1 MMSYMPAQVKTEI
14 FELTETHPIL
24 TFLKMTEKMFFHKKT
39 TPIKNNSDLV
49 FGEYSERGF
58 CVSNIRHIPKIYTA
72 FTMYDKFYSDNE
84 VGQIIKNYT
93 NSIA

>member
-39 TPIKNNSDLV
+39 ILKIKSYLFLKKSADYLV
-49 FGEYSERGF
+49 QYCSYS
-58 CVSNIRHIPKIYTA
+58 V
-72 FTMYDKFYSDNE
+72 
-84 VGQIIKNYT
+84 
-93 NSIA
+93 